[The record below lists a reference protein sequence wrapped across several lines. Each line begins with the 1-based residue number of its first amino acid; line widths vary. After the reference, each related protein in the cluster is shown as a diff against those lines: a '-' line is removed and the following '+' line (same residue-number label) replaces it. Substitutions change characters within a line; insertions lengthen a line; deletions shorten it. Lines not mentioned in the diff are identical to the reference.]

1 LRHFFKPFFVG
12 GAPSSVEEGKM
23 ALFSKYPEM
32 SANPEPSVTPN
43 PGPAHDTPPPIT
55 LPASKIVEPR
65 ATAVAFL
72 DRGSKV
78 SGKLHFE
85 GAARIDGDLDGEVDG
100 KEITIGESAVAT
112 AQIRADSIV
121 VSGKVKGDITAT
133 QRVDLRPTAKVAG
146 NITSPKVIVHDGAVF
161 EGHCSMGQVSDGDR
175 KIRVAS

>member
-1 LRHFFKPFFVG
+1 
-12 GAPSSVEEGKM
+12 M
-23 ALFSKYPEM
+23 ALFNKCAEM
-32 SANPEPSVTPN
+32 SVNPEPSATPQ
-43 PGPAHDTPPPIT
+43 PAPAHETPPPIT

-65 ATAVAFL
+65 ASAVAYL

-78 SGKLHFE
+78 SGELHFE

-121 VSGKVKGDITAT
+121 VSGKVNGDITAA
-133 QRVDLRPTAKVAG
+133 QRVELRATAKVIG
-146 NITSPKVIVHDGAVF
+146 NITSPKLIVHEGAVF
-161 EGHCSMGQVSDGDR
+161 EGHCSMGQVSNGDR